1 MDAVPSDDH
10 PTETSGDRPTDPA
23 PPSYPA
29 AAEERCSA
37 CAGSGLCSNCSGLG
51 RRQGGGLCVACNG
64 GDCAVCDGVGWRV
77 AAADGGSAAPPL
89 TLGQRLDREE
99 QERQRLSEE
108 RQRLSEELERVGAEL
123 RASEQRLT
131 DLRAERDAAPP
142 PAACEGCR
150 GSGVCLRCGWDAIIF
165 AGRRIPGNAEVV
177 GAAAGQSIC
186 GCVAG
191 RCRDCGGSGA
201 SAAAP
206 STGAP

>member
-1 MDAVPSDDH
+1 MDAVPSD
-10 PTETSGDRPTDPA
+10 DRPTDPA

-29 AAEERCSA
+29 DAEERCSA
-37 CAGSGLCSNCSGLG
+37 CAGSGLCSNCSGFG

-77 AAADGGSAAPPL
+77 APADGGSAAPPL

-99 QERQRLSEE
+99 QERQRLT
-108 RQRLSEELERVGAEL
+108 EELARVTAEL
-123 RASEQRLT
+123 RASEQRLA
-131 DLRAERDAAPP
+131 DLRAEWGAVPP
-142 PAACEGCR
+142 PTPCEGCR
-150 GSGVCLRCGWDAIIF
+150 GSGLCLRCGWDAIVV
-165 AGRRIPGNAEVV
+165 AGRRIPGSAEVV
-177 GAAAGQSIC
+177 GAAPGQAIC

-201 SAAAP
+201 SAP